1 MNVIIKKRQLL
12 VAALTVALGAAVL
25 VNWYFTNSGDKKLAD
40 NTETTSGE
48 YVQNL
53 GEAKYVNAEGKQADY
68 FAETQLKREKAHDE
82 SLEELNKSLTA
93 VPSGSEE
100 AQAITASITA
110 LTDKKKLEADIE
122 ALVSAKLGSACI
134 AVINDGEAEIVVK
147 KGSLNDDAVLKVME
161 IIESNTDIPASNV
174 KITES

>member
-53 GEAKYVNAEGKQADY
+53 GEAKYVNAEGKQADLIVIDMNRPSMQPVINIPKNLVY
-68 FAETQLKREKAHDE
+68 
-82 SLEELNKSLTA
+82 
-93 VPSGSEE
+93 SGSKDCVKM
-100 AQAITASITA
+100 TM
-110 LTDKKKLEADIE
+110 
-122 ALVSAKLGSACI
+122 I
-134 AVINDGEAEIVVK
+134 AGRVLYENGEFFIGAEPEKIYAEVQSEMEK
-147 KGSLNDDAVLKVME
+147 MLKE
-161 IIESNTDIPASNV
+161 
-174 KITES
+174 

>member
-1 MNVIIKKRQLL
+1 MNVIIRKRQLL
-12 VAALTVALGAAVL
+12 VAALTVALGAAVM
-25 VNWYFTNSGDKKLAD
+25 VNWYFTDSNDKKLAD
-40 NTETTSGE
+40 NTETTAE

-82 SLEELNKSLTA
+82 SVEELNKTLSS

-100 AQAITASITA
+100 AKAIAASITA
-110 LTDKKKLEADIE
+110 LTDQKKLEADIE
-122 ALVSAKLGSACI
+122 TLVSAKLGSACI
-134 AVINDGEAEIVVK
+134 AVINDGAAEIVVK
-147 KGSLNDDAVLKVME
+147 KGTLNDDAVLKVME

>member
-25 VNWYFTNSGDKKLAD
+25 VNWYFTDSNEKKLTD
-40 NTETTSGE
+40 NTETTVE

-82 SLEELNKSLTA
+82 SLEELNKTLSS

-100 AQAITASITA
+100 SKAIAASITA

-122 ALVSAKLGSACI
+122 TLVSAKLGSACI
-134 AVINDGEAEIVVK
+134 AVINDGDAEIVVK
-147 KGSLNDDAVLKVME
+147 KGTLNDDAVLKVME
-161 IIESNTDIPASNV
+161 IIESNTDIPAANV